1 MFKLFP
7 SVHVQIEE
15 RPTPPLKMPYG
26 CWPAG
31 SCPRPKSAAEIAAH
45 NERRLVIWQRR
56 SREMLV
62 VYDRHELNVTE
73 SGVKCVKAG
82 AAADDWYDWT
92 YYAPQV
98 GDVLGWQYVNRSEEK
113 FEVVGVYS

>member
-1 MFKLFP
+1 MLRLFTP
-7 SVHVQIEE
+7 VTFHTEE

-26 CWPAG
+26 RWPANA
-31 SCPRPKSAAEIAAH
+31 CPRPKSAAAIAAH
-45 NERRLVIWQRR
+45 NERRLVIWRRR

-73 SGVKCVKAG
+73 SGVKCVDTQ
-82 AAADDWYDWT
+82 ADPDNWYDWR
-92 YYAPQV
+92 YYQPQV

-113 FEVVGVYS
+113 FEVVGVYR